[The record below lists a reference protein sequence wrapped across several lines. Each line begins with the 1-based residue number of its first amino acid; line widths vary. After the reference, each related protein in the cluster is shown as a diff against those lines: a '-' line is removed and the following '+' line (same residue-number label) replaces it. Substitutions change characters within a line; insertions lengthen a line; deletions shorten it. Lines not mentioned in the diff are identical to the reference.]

1 MFTISKARNRK
12 GFTLI
17 ELMIVIAIIIIL
29 AAIAIPSYL
38 HFVDRAKKAKAA
50 ANMGNIAQYLGTF
63 YTDWSQFPVAT
74 TAEPVK
80 DGSIIYKE
88 LTGTATSSDAG
99 AVNIPGATTVTG
111 ENAPIVYINGAKLI
125 QLGQNPWNPSKDCI
139 YYESDTDG
147 SHWALYVQMGKNGK
161 YLYRTDGSE
170 NLTTSDSA
178 PSAP

>member
-1 MFTISKARNRK
+1 MWTISKARNRK

-50 ANMGNIAQYLGTF
+50 ANMGNIAQYLATF
-63 YTDWSQFPVAT
+63 DTDWSKFPAPSS
-74 TAEPVK
+74 AEAIK
-80 DGSIIYKE
+80 GGSVIYNE
-88 LTGTATSSDAG
+88 LTGNSSATINKSG
-99 AVNIPGATTVTG
+99 NTTVTG
-111 ENAPIVYINGAKLI
+111 ENAPITYIDGAKLI
-125 QLGQNPWNPSKDCI
+125 QLGQNPWVPTGYI
-139 YYESDTDG
+139 YYETKDG
-147 SHWALYVQMGKNGK
+147 THWAMYVKMGTASTAK

-170 NLTTSDSA
+170 NLTTSSSP